1 MMEIVVI
8 ITNRFVG
15 GDADKQSF
23 TMGSPTVTCIVCVML
38 EKSFVS
44 LHV

>member
-8 ITNRFVG
+8 IADRFVG

-23 TMGSPTVTCIVCVML
+23 MMGSPNVTYIVCVML